1 MKFLAIA
8 GSAGFFGVMLAIGA
22 GLIPFFYLAGPSG
35 FERWFADYFVFFLP
49 AVFLTSLPAIISSL
63 SLMRRSAK
71 GSVERGL
78 WRNTMLSVVFVY
90 GVTTA
95 IHLPLNIS
103 FWSMELSDEAIV
115 QNLGFWSA
123 AHVLRLVGTLSASY
137 FAFKAVSIPG
147 KGN

>member
-35 FERWFADYFVFFLP
+35 FEEWFADYFVFFLP
-49 AVFLTSLPAIISSL
+49 AVFLTSLPAFLSSL

-71 GSVERGL
+71 GSVERGV

-90 GVTTA
+90 AVTMA

-103 FWSMELSDEAIV
+103 FWSMELSDDAIV

-123 AHVLRLVGTLSASY
+123 AHVLRLAGTLSASY
-137 FAFKAVSIPG
+137 FAFKAVSLG
-147 KGN
+147 SKGN